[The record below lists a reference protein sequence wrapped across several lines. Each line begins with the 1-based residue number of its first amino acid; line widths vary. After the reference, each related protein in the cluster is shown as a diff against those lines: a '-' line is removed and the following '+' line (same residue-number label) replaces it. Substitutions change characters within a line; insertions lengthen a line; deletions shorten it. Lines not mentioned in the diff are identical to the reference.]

1 MCSPFTIPPER
12 ERLLPDPLFPPT
24 VSQTKS
30 IMRELRIIIIS
41 GLSGSGKSTA
51 LKTLEDLG
59 FFCVDNLPVLL
70 LPKFIELCQGSI
82 NDVSKIG
89 LVMDVR
95 EREFLREYPHM
106 LDLLKAEGYHIELIF
121 LESSDE
127 VLIQRFSETRRQH
140 PLSDEG
146 SVAEGIQTE
155 REKLGELK
163 ALADKIIDT
172 SELTVHQ
179 LRMLLEEYFQQ
190 LSTRSMHITFM
201 SFGFKYGVPHDIDM
215 LFDVRFLP
223 NPYFVSELKELEGT
237 DRRVA
242 DYVLRWPETQVYVQ
256 KLQDFISF
264 QIPLFERE
272 GKTYLTI
279 AIGCTGGRHR
289 SVVIADHLRQ
299 LFPRGTYDV
308 YINHRD
314 LKKQ

>member
-1 MCSPFTIPPER
+1 
-12 ERLLPDPLFPPT
+12 
-24 VSQTKS
+24 
-30 IMRELRIIIIS
+30 MRELRIIIIS

-70 LPKFIELCQGSI
+70 LPKFIELCQASTL
-82 NDVSKIG
+82 DVSKLG
-89 LVMDVR
+89 LVMDAR
-95 EREFLREYPHM
+95 EREFLKEYPHM
-106 LDLLKAEGYHIELIF
+106 CDLLQGEGYHIELIF

-140 PLSDEG
+140 PLGDEG
-146 SVAEGIQTE
+146 SVAEGIQIE

-163 ALADKIIDT
+163 SRADKIIDT

-223 NPYFVSELKELEGT
+223 NPYFVSELKDLDGT
-237 DRRVA
+237 DPRVA
-242 DYVLRWPETQVYVQ
+242 DYVFRWQETQGYLQ

-264 QIPLFERE
+264 QLPLFERE

-289 SVVIADHLRQ
+289 SVVIAEHLKE
-299 LFPRGTYDV
+299 LFSRGKSDV

-314 LKKQ
+314 LKKH

>member
-1 MCSPFTIPPER
+1 
-12 ERLLPDPLFPPT
+12 
-24 VSQTKS
+24 
-30 IMRELRIIIIS
+30 MRELRIIIIS

-82 NDVSKIG
+82 HDVSKIG

-95 EREFLREYPHM
+95 EREFLREYPRM
-106 LDLLKAEGYHIELIF
+106 LGLLKAEGYHIELIF
-121 LESSDE
+121 LECSDE
-127 VLIQRFSETRRQH
+127 LLIQRFSESRRQH

-146 SVAEGIQTE
+146 SVAEGIQAE

-179 LRMLLEEYFQQ
+179 LRMLLEDYFQQ
-190 LSTRSMHITFM
+190 LATRSMHITLL

-223 NPYFVSELKELEGT
+223 NPYFVSELKNLEGT

-242 DYVLRWPETQVYVQ
+242 DYVLRSAETRVYVQ

-289 SVVIADHLRQ
+289 SVVIADYLRQ
-299 LFPRGTYDV
+299 VFPRDTYDV